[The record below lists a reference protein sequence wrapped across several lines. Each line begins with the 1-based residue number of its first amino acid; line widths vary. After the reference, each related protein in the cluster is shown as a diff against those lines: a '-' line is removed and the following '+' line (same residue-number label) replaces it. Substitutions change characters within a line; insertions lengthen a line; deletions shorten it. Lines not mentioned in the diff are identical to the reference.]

1 MKWANELFLSSDKSQ
16 MLERF
21 YILPAFQ
28 NGRFAL
34 MKIYNERKQFGFLCK
49 IYLKDVY
56 FLVSLSKQSR
66 KYVRFVWFGSLYEF
80 LPTCHLHIYKFR

>member
-34 MKIYNERKQFGFLCK
+34 MKIYNEGKQFGFLCK
-49 IYLKDVY
+49 IYLKDA
-56 FLVSLSKQSR
+56 
-66 KYVRFVWFGSLYEF
+66 
-80 LPTCHLHIYKFR
+80 